1 MDEQSARA
9 YRDLKRMMVEG
20 GFAMDAKLPEA
31 HLAQELGLS
40 RTPVRHALNR
50 LEAEGF
56 VVYEPRRG
64 HRLRSFTAQDAEEI
78 YGVRALVESEAVR
91 LAALRGLEPKAEAD
105 LTSLIGRMEAIL
117 ANPDGLEPDE
127 VRTRFLRL
135 NHRFHAVL
143 YGACGNRYLLRII
156 RQVTE
161 LPLVLRHYFNFSDE
175 QLHASHQDHQS
186 IFRALRAR
194 EPDRAA
200 ALVREHILAARDRM
214 LVTAQAQASRE
225 ERDAQEVEGWD
236 VILEADP
243 R

>member
-20 GFAMDAKLPEA
+20 RFAMDAKLPEA
-31 HLAQELGLS
+31 HLAKELGLS
-40 RTPVRHALNR
+40 RTPIRHALNR

-56 VVYEPRRG
+56 VVYELRRG
-64 HRLRSFTAQDAEEI
+64 HRLRSFTARDAEEI

-91 LAALRGLEPKAEAD
+91 LAALRGLDPKTEAD
-105 LTSLIGRMEAIL
+105 LADLIGRMAAVL
-117 ANPDGLEPDE
+117 NNPDGLEPDE

-143 YGACGNRYLLRII
+143 YGACGNQYLLRIV
-156 RQVTE
+156 RQITE

-175 QLHASHQDHQS
+175 QLHASHRDHQS

-194 EPDRAA
+194 ESDRAA

-214 LVTAQAQASRE
+214 LVTNQATADRE
-225 ERDAQEVEGWD
+225 GRAAEEVESWD
-236 VILEADP
+236 VILEVD
-243 R
+243 RR

>member
-9 YRDLKRMMVEG
+9 YRALKRMMVEG
-20 GFAMDAKLPEA
+20 SFAMDAKLPEA
-31 HLAQELGLS
+31 HLAAELGLS

-64 HRLRSFTAQDAEEI
+64 HRLRRFSAQDAEEI

-91 LAALRGLEPKAEAD
+91 LAARRGLEPKSEAD
-105 LTSLIGRMEAIL
+105 LGELISRMAAVL
-117 ANPDGLEPDE
+117 ANPDGLEPEE

-143 YGACGNRYLLRII
+143 YGACGNQYLLRII

-175 QLHASHQDHQS
+175 QLDASHQDHQS

-194 EPDRAA
+194 EPDRAS

-214 LVTAQAQASRE
+214 LVTSKAAGGRD
-225 ERDAQEVEGWD
+225 ERAAGEVESWD
-236 VILEADP
+236 AILEADP
-243 R
+243 S

>member
-9 YRDLKRMMVEG
+9 YRELKRMMVEG
-20 GFAMDAKLPEA
+20 KFAMGAKLPEA
-31 HLAQELGLS
+31 HLAQEMGLS

-56 VVYEPRRG
+56 VVYELRRG

-91 LAALRGLEPKAEAD
+91 LAAIRGLEPKTGAD
-105 LTSLIGRMEAIL
+105 LAGLIGRMETVL
-117 ANPDGLEPDE
+117 ANPEGLEPDE

-143 YGACGNRYLLRII
+143 YGACGNQQLLRIV

-186 IFRALRAR
+186 IFRALNAR
-194 EPDRAA
+194 EPDRVAA
-200 ALVREHILAARDRM
+200 MVREHILAARDRM
-214 LVTAQAQASRE
+214 LLTGQTDGGAG
-225 ERDAQEVEGWD
+225 ERGTEEVEGWD
-236 VILEADP
+236 AILEADQG
-243 R
+243 